1 VFPEGRRSP
10 FGRVLVLISSVLGME
25 AYLGMAFVYGVSADV
40 VHLGMNIVFALCAYY
55 GMMTFCL
62 LSRGG
67 LRGLWEV
74 GMTERIATV
83 IKITLFT

>member
-1 VFPEGRRSP
+1 M
-10 FGRVLVLISSVLGME
+10 LVLISSILGME

-74 GMTERIATV
+74 GTTERVATV
-83 IKITLFT
+83 IMITLLT